1 MEEFIYQ
8 SLKKTFNEILDFPI
22 EEKIL
27 LEASSKFK
35 VYIDELIK
43 WNRAYSLT
51 SIEEPKEIVTKH
63 FMDSLLFLCFTPKED
78 FSLADIGSGA
88 GFPAVPIAIVRPALK
103 ITLIEPSW
111 KKTAFLKNIRRK
123 LDLKNVEIIQN
134 RAEEVEE
141 KFNIVVSRA
150 LWSANELIRRTSHLL
165 EEGGYYILSKS
176 RKLEEELRELKKNVK
191 FEIRE
196 FNLIAPEAS
205 PESIKRAII
214 KICVS

>member
-8 SLKKTFNEILDFPI
+8 SLKKTFNEILDVPI

-27 LEASSKFK
+27 QEASSKFK
-35 VYIDELIK
+35 VYIDELIR

-63 FMDSLLFLCFTPKED
+63 FMDSLLFLCFTPVED
-78 FSLADIGSGA
+78 FNLADIGSGA
-88 GFPAVPIAIVRPALK
+88 GFPGLPIAIVRPALK
-103 ITLIEPSW
+103 IILIEPSW
-111 KKTAFLKNIRRK
+111 KKTAFLKNIRRR
-123 LDLKNVEIIQN
+123 LNLKNVEIIQS

-141 KFNIVVSRA
+141 KFHIVVSRA

-176 RKLEEELRELKKNVK
+176 RKLDEELRELKDSVK

-196 FNLIAPEAS
+196 FNLKASEAS
-205 PESIKRAII
+205 SEPIKRAII